1 MYTDKF
7 HGRKDRGRRPFRR
20 KGNRHPGFAE
30 HDEPRE
36 VPVPKGEIP
45 AAFANNAFGQLNPL
59 LQHAIAEVGYLN
71 PTPIQEQSIPVLLTG
86 KDLLGGAQ
94 TGTGKTA
101 AFLLPILHRLL
112 ANQKET
118 VPKHPRSLILAP
130 TRELAAQIA
139 KCCSDYGKFVNIR
152 YAVVF
157 GGVSQNPQVRAMQ
170 NGADIVIATPGRLF
184 DLMEQKYVFLD
195 LIEEFVLD
203 EADRMLDMG
212 FLPDIKKVI
221 AHLPEQRH
229 SQFFSATLNRE
240 VRRLAATLVK
250 DPVTITISPEAPT
263 VDRINQRL
271 MFVDRGNKG
280 SLLTYLLQTHPE
292 YDKVLVFTRTRYG
305 ADKVVKRLHED
316 EIRAEAI
323 HSNKSQMQRTR
334 ALENFRNGKVRVLVA
349 TDIASRG
356 IDVDSISH
364 VVNYDLPEEDESYIH
379 RIGRTAR
386 AGASGAAISFVSSEE
401 RGFLRSIERMI
412 KKEIEIDR
420 DQPYHSEKAE
430 IAAGKGGNAP
440 EPAWK
445 KTKGHSDRQERGAK
459 RPSKR
464 GLKQTDFG
472 KKSEAEEM
480 LESDNQYVN
489 RNQEAPADEATVSAP
504 EAQSVVSENAAD
516 VPVVPAAESGES
528 KATETPVDVAKTD
541 ADLVAETPSPAAP
554 KPVAPV
560 AGGGAD
566 ATPWY
571 AKPYRSGG
579 HHLPEDKK
587 PEKKQRRKEKQEDA
601 PFREDLDI
609 DREQRR
615 RARSFEKRGDRRD
628 RPDRREKR
636 RERFFDED
644 DRFPAEDDDMRSGHV
659 MTAEER
665 AKRSWL
671 GKDWEGERSERPR
684 RHDGG
689 DRGRPR
695 FGGGRPPHRFD
706 GDDRPPRFGGD
717 RKPRRF
723 DDRDGGGFGGDR
735 DSFRKPR
742 RFDDDGPRFGG
753 GRPPRRFDDDRP
765 PRFGGDR
772 RPRRFDDRDEGGF
785 GGDRRE
791 RDSFRKPRR
800 FDDDG
805 SRFGGGRAPR
815 RFDDDR
821 PPRFG
826 GDRRPR
832 RFDDRDDGGFG
843 GDRGDRDSFR
853 RPRRPGG
860 DGPRFGGGGGFR
872 SKNRKSRDGEF
883 RKRGG
888 FNSHRRNNR
897 PKK

>member
-1 MYTDKF
+1 MHTDKF
-7 HGRKDRGRRPFRR
+7 HGRRDRGRRPFRR

-86 KDLLGGAQ
+86 RDLLGGAQ

-112 ANQKET
+112 ANPKDT

-157 GGVSQNPQVRAMQ
+157 GGVSQNPQVRALQ

-280 SLLTYLLQTHPE
+280 SLLTYLLQSHPE

-323 HSNKSQMQRTR
+323 HSNKSQLQRTR

-386 AGASGAAISFVSSEE
+386 AGASGVAISFVSSEE
-401 RGFLRSIERMI
+401 RGLLRSIERMI
-412 KKEIEIDR
+412 KKEIEIDY

-430 IAAGKGGNAP
+430 IAAGKGANAP

-445 KTKGHSDRQERGAK
+445 KAKGRSDRRDRGEK

-464 GLKQTDFG
+464 GSKQTDFG
-472 KKSEAEEM
+472 KRSEAEEM
-480 LESDNQYVN
+480 LESDNQSVN
-489 RNQEAPADEATVSAP
+489 QKKEARFVPP
-504 EAQSVVSENAAD
+504 PNA
-516 VPVVPAAESGES
+516 VPVD
-528 KATETPVDVAKTD
+528 ETPVSALDAESATVEDVAAVPVAEPKETKGSDVPMDVAKTD
-541 ADLVAETPSPAAP
+541 ADLDAETPPTEQP
-554 KPVAPV
+554 KPVAAP
-560 AGGGAD
+560 AETDSDSA
-566 ATPWY
+566 PWY

-579 HHLPEDKK
+579 HHLPEDRK
-587 PEKKQRRKEKQEDA
+587 PEKKQRRKDKEEV
-601 PFREDLDI
+601 PFREDLDF
-609 DREQRR
+609 DHEQRR
-615 RARSFEKRGDRRD
+615 RARSFEKRGE
-628 RPDRREKR
+628 RRERPERRER

-644 DRFPAEDDDMRSGHV
+644 DRFPTDEGDTRHGHV

-665 AKRSWL
+665 AQRSWL
-671 GKDWEGERSERPR
+671 DKDGDGDRPERSR
-684 RHDGG
+684 RRDDGG

-695 FGGGRPPHRFD
+695 FGGGRSPRRFD
-706 GDDRPPRFGGD
+706 DDRPPRRFRDRDEGAFGGE
-717 RKPRRF
+717 RRE
-723 DDRDGGGFGGDR
+723 R

-753 GRPPRRFDDDRP
+753 GRSSRRFDDDRP
-765 PRFGGDR
+765 PRR
-772 RPRRFDDRDEGGF
+772 SRDRDEGGF
-785 GGDRRE
+785 GGERRE

-800 FDDDG
+800 FDDDRPHFG
-805 SRFGGGRAPR
+805 GGKPRRFDDDRPRFGGGKPRRFDDDGPRFGGGRQR

-821 PPRFG
+821 PPR
-826 GDRRPR
+826 
-832 RFDDRDDGGFG
+832 RFSDRDEGGFG
-843 GDRGDRDSFR
+843 GDREDRDSFR
-853 RPRRPGG
+853 RPRR
-860 DGPRFGGGGGFR
+860 
-872 SKNRKSRDGEF
+872 
-883 RKRGG
+883 
-888 FNSHRRNNR
+888 
-897 PKK
+897 